1 MPVNKK
7 VTLVRSLIGR
17 SPKQKRTLQALG
29 LRKIRQSVTHQDSET
44 LRGMLA
50 VVGPFVTVEDAK
62 ER

>member
-1 MPVNKK
+1 MNKK

-17 SPKQKRTLQALG
+17 SPKQEKTLQALG
-29 LRKIRQSVTHQDSET
+29 LRKIRQSVTHRDSET